1 MTTDDQ
7 KKTKDLILSNAF
19 ELFTTKSYFS
29 VSLQDIAEKSK
40 NTAHQFTKGAIF
52 HYFSNKSEL
61 ALEAISTAI
70 TEKISAILEQA
81 EEYDSPACIIQ
92 VLIDEML
99 QLFFQYPRMLLTFIQ
114 LPEDADISP
123 EKFNFSI
130 FSEYILLLNESV
142 EKLLTFTNE
151 QAQEVTR
158 LIIVALYGIM
168 IQIYLYKVSSPIDA
182 FISSFR
188 TSIFGYLLKYTKI
201 PLFRHYNNE
210 KLIQTMN

>member
-130 FSEYILLLNESV
+130 FSEYILLLNE
-142 EKLLTFTNE
+142 
-151 QAQEVTR
+151 
-158 LIIVALYGIM
+158 
-168 IQIYLYKVSSPIDA
+168 
-182 FISSFR
+182 
-188 TSIFGYLLKYTKI
+188 
-201 PLFRHYNNE
+201 
-210 KLIQTMN
+210 